1 MADAIVFQIEQGEFG
16 LQLVDKAA
24 VGYLDT
30 WQAPAGKTVDAVTLA
45 DYEAAAGGWT
55 CQMTSGAL
63 TATPNSTTVDVPATF
78 CNPARSTPQPG
89 ETSYSLDMSFLQDPN
104 VAVGLN
110 RYLFENDTAE
120 AFAYFGLD
128 GANPPRMIGRVKLVA
143 GTIGGGARVVLT
155 ADTSLPLVRKP
166 DIEFGDATTSEV
178 VKGDGTAPVD
188 EPAAATAGASTSSS
202 ASAPGTTEGA

>member
-16 LQLVDKAA
+16 LKLVDKAA

>member
-16 LQLVDKAA
+16 LKLVDKAA

-30 WQAPAGKTVDAVTLA
+30 WQAPTGKTVDAVTLA

-120 AFAYFGLD
+120 AYAYFGLD